1 MSIAALA
8 VSDVVVAGQAAA
20 STKAPTRRAPK
31 NRTITANSD
40 AVAQPEAR

>member
-8 VSDVVVAGQAAA
+8 VSDVVVAGQAAS
-20 STKAPTRRAPK
+20 STPARTKKAPK

>member
-8 VSDVVVAGQAAA
+8 VSDVVVAGQVTAAT
-20 STKAPTRRAPK
+20 SAPVKKAPK

-40 AVAQPEAR
+40 ADTQPEAR